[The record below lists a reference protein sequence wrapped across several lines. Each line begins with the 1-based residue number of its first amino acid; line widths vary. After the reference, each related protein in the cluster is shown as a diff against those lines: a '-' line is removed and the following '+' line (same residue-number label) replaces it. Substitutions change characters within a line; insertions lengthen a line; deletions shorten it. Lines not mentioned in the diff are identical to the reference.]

1 MNAYKKLLG
10 NSVVFA
16 IGNLGSKLI
25 SILLVPLYTF
35 YMTTQEYG
43 MVDIVITTTS
53 MLLPLISLSIYEA
66 TLRFALDGKED
77 TSKIFTNS
85 LFITIIGLFILLG
98 LSPFFSKLSIDSLL
112 LKYLVLILSL
122 QVLQATLAQF
132 SRAIGKVKAYA
143 FNGILMSFVIGGLNI
158 YLLVYKNLGVEGY
171 LLSIVAANV
180 VSILFFSIILK
191 IWKYIKKSTIS
202 IETMRE
208 MLKYSIPL
216 IPNAFMWWI
225 ISASNRFF
233 ILYFVGV
240 EANGLFAVAN
250 KIPSFLSILYAIFFQ
265 AWQISAIEEFNSKD
279 KSRFYSK
286 IFNLFSMV
294 MFLGSSFLL
303 IFLKY
308 VVANFI
314 AVEYYDSWKTVPFL
328 LLSVVLSSFSSFLG
342 TNYIAAKETK
352 GVFSTSLLGGISN
365 VALNFILVPFLGIT
379 GAAISTMI
387 SFGIMWVIRVI
398 DTKKY
403 IHVALDIKALTFY
416 VSIFFLQTYVLFLG
430 LTIKKEIFIELILF
444 LIVFIF
450 SIMVLK
456 REKRIK

>member
-1 MNAYKKLLG
+1 
-10 NSVVFA
+10 
-16 IGNLGSKLI
+16 
-25 SILLVPLYTF
+25 
-35 YMTTQEYG
+35 
-43 MVDIVITTTS
+43 
-53 MLLPLISLSIYEA
+53 
-66 TLRFALDGKED
+66 
-77 TSKIFTNS
+77 
-85 LFITIIGLFILLG
+85 
-98 LSPFFSKLSIDSLL
+98 
-112 LKYLVLILSL
+112 
-122 QVLQATLAQF
+122 
-132 SRAIGKVKAYA
+132 
-143 FNGILMSFVIGGLNI
+143 
-158 YLLVYKNLGVEGY
+158 
-171 LLSIVAANV
+171 
-180 VSILFFSIILK
+180 
-191 IWKYIKKSTIS
+191 
-202 IETMRE
+202 
-208 MLKYSIPL
+208 
-216 IPNAFMWWI
+216 
-225 ISASNRFF
+225 
-233 ILYFVGV
+233 
-240 EANGLFAVAN
+240 
-250 KIPSFLSILYAIFFQ
+250 
-265 AWQISAIEEFNSKD
+265 
-279 KSRFYSK
+279 
-286 IFNLFSMV
+286 